1 MIYNLVTWFTECP
14 YFNFLSSFCS
24 IGSAIA
30 IINFLYFRK
39 PKLKINPA
47 ETQKIIDKLLAAA
60 SQDPKIFIPMA
71 LSDFDDFPDL
81 KGKRM
86 EAASSFYIQLSTKT
100 DLLFFALIQTN
111 SDLRL
116 YASPDILQ
124 ASFRLIAT
132 NKTNSDLNKLLSFAA
147 KINTLSDEEF
157 LKEVLS
163 KIEDI

>member
-14 YFNFLSSFCS
+14 YFNFLSNLCS

-39 PKLKINPA
+39 PKLKINPSDS
-47 ETQKIIDKLLAAA
+47 QKIIDKLLVAA
-60 SQDPKIFIPMA
+60 SQNPKISIPMDLA
-71 LSDFDDFPDL
+71 DFDDFPDL

-86 EAASSFYIQLSTKT
+86 EATLSFYIRFRDKT
-100 DLLFFALIQTN
+100 DHLFFALIKTN

-132 NKTNSDLNKLLSFAA
+132 NKTNPDLNKLLSFAA

-157 LKEVLS
+157 LKEVLG
-163 KIEDI
+163 KMKNI